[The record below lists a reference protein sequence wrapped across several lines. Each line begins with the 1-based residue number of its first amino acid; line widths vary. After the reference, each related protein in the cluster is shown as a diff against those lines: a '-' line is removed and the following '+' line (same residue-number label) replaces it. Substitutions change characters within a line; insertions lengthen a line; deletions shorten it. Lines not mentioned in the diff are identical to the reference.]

1 MWLPSIALLPLRGF
15 FYSWVSPS
23 NSIRRTA
30 QWQPS
35 SSVIP
40 VITVSN
46 LGKRYGS
53 TVAVD
58 DVSLQVFEGEIFG
71 LIGPNGAG
79 KTTTMECVEGNR
91 VPDKGTISVLGLD
104 PRRDA
109 NALRQR
115 IGVQHQEA
123 QLQKRIKVWEAVDLW
138 RSLYPR
144 VVDTDTLLVRLGLE
158 AKRDAWFMTLSGGQ
172 KQRLFI
178 ALALIHEPEVVF
190 LDELTTGLDPQA
202 RRAIWALVTG
212 IRDRGTTVFLT
223 THLMEEAEKLCDRV
237 AIIEHGRIIELG
249 TPGDLVQ
256 KHCPERSVVFTSDD
270 ANVAERLQMLGVV
283 ERGEGSVMTY
293 TIRGAGDDF
302 VTEVINVV
310 AREGIRVR
318 GFRTEIPTL
327 EDVFL
332 KLTGHGIRD

>member
-1 MWLPSIALLPLRGF
+1 
-15 FYSWVSPS
+15 V
-23 NSIRRTA
+23 TA
-30 QWQPS
+30 
-35 SSVIP
+35 VIS
-40 VITVSN
+40 VSN
-46 LGKRYGS
+46 LGKRYGR

-58 DVSLQVFEGEIFG
+58 DVSLEVFEGEIFG

-138 RSLYPR
+138 QSLYPR
-144 VVDTDTLLVRLGLE
+144 ALESDTLLARLGLE

-178 ALALIHEPEVVF
+178 ALALIHEPELVF

-212 IRDRGTTVFLT
+212 IRERGTTVFLT

-249 TPGDLVQ
+249 TPADLVQ
-256 KHCPERSVVFTSDD
+256 KHCPERSVVFTSGDI
-270 ANVAERLQMLGVV
+270 NVAERLQGLGVI
-283 ERGEGSVMTY
+283 ERAEGSAATY
-293 TIRGAGDDF
+293 TIRGVGDDF
-302 VTEVINVV
+302 VTDVINII

-318 GFRTEIPTL
+318 GFRTEMPTL

>member
-1 MWLPSIALLPLRGF
+1 MPPSALSVTIAN
-15 FYSWVSPS
+15 V
-23 NSIRRTA
+23 
-30 QWQPS
+30 
-35 SSVIP
+35 P
-40 VITVSN
+40 VIAVSH
-46 LGKRYGS
+46 LGKRYGR

-58 DVSLQVFEGEIFG
+58 DVSLEVFEGEIFG

-123 QLQKRIKVWEAVDLW
+123 HLQKRIKVWEAVDLW
-138 RSLYPR
+138 RSLYSTH
-144 VVDTDTLLVRLGLE
+144 VADTDALLARLGLE
-158 AKRDAWFMTLSGGQ
+158 SKRNAWFMTLSGGQ

-202 RRAIWALVTG
+202 RRAIWGLVTG

-223 THLMEEAEKLCDRV
+223 THLMEEAERLCDRV
-237 AIIEHGRIIELG
+237 AIIEHGRLIEMG
-249 TPGDLVQ
+249 TPDELVQ

-270 ANVAERLQMLGVV
+270 ANVAERMQGLGAVA
-283 ERGEGSVMTY
+283 RGNGNASTY
-293 TIRGAGDDF
+293 TIIGAGDDF
-302 VTEVINVV
+302 VTDVINVI

-332 KLTGHGIRD
+332 KLTGHVIRD

>member
-1 MWLPSIALLPLRGF
+1 
-15 FYSWVSPS
+15 V
-23 NSIRRTA
+23 N
-30 QWQPS
+30 
-35 SSVIP
+35 P
-40 VITVSN
+40 VIAVSN
-46 LGKRYGS
+46 LGKRYGR

-58 DVSLQVFEGEIFG
+58 DVSLEVFEGEIFG

-109 NALRQR
+109 NTLRQR

-123 QLQKRIKVWEAVDLW
+123 HLQKRIKVWEAVDLW
-138 RSLYPR
+138 RSLYTR
-144 VVDTDTLLVRLGLE
+144 VVDTDALLARLGLE

-178 ALALIHEPEVVF
+178 ALAHIHEPEDFF

-202 RRAIWALVTG
+202 RRAIWSLVTG

-223 THLMEEAEKLCDRV
+223 THLMEEAERLCDRV

-249 TPGDLVQ
+249 TPDELVQ
-256 KHCPERSVVFTSDD
+256 KHCPERTVVFTSDD
-270 ANVAERLQMLGVV
+270 SSVAERLQGVGVV
-283 ERGEGSVMTY
+283 ERDEGSGATY
-293 TIRGAGDDF
+293 AIRGIGDDF
-302 VTEVINVV
+302 VTDVINIIS
-310 AREGIRVR
+310 REGIRVR

>member
-1 MWLPSIALLPLRGF
+1 VPPSTLLVRLVVLPLPR
-15 FYSWVSPS
+15 
-23 NSIRRTA
+23 
-30 QWQPS
+30 
-35 SSVIP
+35 P
-40 VITVSN
+40 VIAVSN
-46 LGKRYGS
+46 LAKRYGR

-58 DVSLQVFEGEIFG
+58 DVSLEVFEGEIFG

-91 VPDKGTISVLGLD
+91 VPDKGRISVLGLD

-138 RSLYPR
+138 GSLYPR
-144 VVDTDTLLVRLGLE
+144 VADADSLLARLGLE
-158 AKRDAWFMTLSGGQ
+158 SKRNAWFMTLSGGQ

-178 ALALIHEPEVVF
+178 ALALIHEPELVF

-202 RRAIWALVTG
+202 RRAIWSLVTS

-223 THLMEEAEKLCDRV
+223 THLMEEAERLCDRV

-249 TPGDLVQ
+249 TPAELVQ
-256 KHCPERSVVFTSDD
+256 KHCPQRAVVFTSDD
-270 ANVAERLQMLGVV
+270 ADVAERMQGVGAV
-283 ERGEGSVMTY
+283 ARAEGSGSTY
-293 TIRGAGDDF
+293 TIQGAGDDF
-302 VTEVINVV
+302 VTDVINVI

>member
-1 MWLPSIALLPLRGF
+1 V
-15 FYSWVSPS
+15 Y
-23 NSIRRTA
+23 
-30 QWQPS
+30 
-35 SSVIP
+35 
-40 VITVSN
+40 
-46 LGKRYGS
+46 
-53 TVAVD
+53 
-58 DVSLQVFEGEIFG
+58 EGEIFG

-123 QLQKRIKVWEAVDLW
+123 HLQKRIKVWEAVDLW

-144 VVDTDTLLVRLGLE
+144 AVDTDALLARLGLE
-158 AKRDAWFMTLSGGQ
+158 SKRNAWFMTLSGGQ

-202 RRAIWALVTG
+202 RRAIWSLVTG

-223 THLMEEAEKLCDRV
+223 THLMEEAERLCDRV

-249 TPGDLVQ
+249 TPDELVQ

-270 ANVAERLQMLGVV
+270 ANVAERMQRLGVV
-283 ERGEGSVMTY
+283 ARADGSASTY
-293 TIRGAGDDF
+293 TILGAGDDF
-302 VTEVINVV
+302 VTDVINLV

>member
-1 MWLPSIALLPLRGF
+1 LK
-15 FYSWVSPS
+15 
-23 NSIRRTA
+23 
-30 QWQPS
+30 
-35 SSVIP
+35 P
-40 VITVSN
+40 VISVSK
-46 LGKRYGS
+46 LGKRYGRV
-53 TVAVD
+53 VAVD
-58 DVSLQVFEGEIFG
+58 DVSLEVFEGEIFG

-115 IGVQHQEA
+115 IGVQQQEA
-123 QLQKRIKVWEAVDLW
+123 HLQKRIKVWEAVDLW
-138 RSLYPR
+138 RSLYTR
-144 VVDTDTLLVRLGLE
+144 VVDTDALLARLGLE
-158 AKRDAWFMTLSGGQ
+158 AKRNAWFMTLSGGQ

-178 ALALIHEPEVVF
+178 ALALIHEPEAVF

-202 RRAIWALVTG
+202 RRTIWGLVTG

-223 THLMEEAEKLCDRV
+223 THLMEEAERLCDRV
-237 AIIEHGRIIELG
+237 AIIEHGRLIEVG
-249 TPGDLVQ
+249 TPDELVR
-256 KHCPERSVVFTSDD
+256 KHCPEQTVVFTSDD
-270 ANVAERLQMLGVV
+270 ADLTARMQTLGVV
-283 ERGEGSVMTY
+283 ERVEGSAGTY

-302 VTEVINVV
+302 VTDVINFI

-318 GFRTEIPTL
+318 GFRTEMPTL